1 MGGVNVIEGNTA
13 VNCDLME
20 LGLHDAGLLVR
31 PTGGY
36 FGISQACA
44 LLVMLISEAKT
55 MS

>member
-20 LGLHDAGLLVR
+20 LGLHDAGPPR
-31 PTGGY
+31 EAHRGY

-44 LLVMLISEAKT
+44 LLVMLIREAKT